1 MKFFSTGEH
10 ALANGIKVCVYGNTA
25 VGKTRLIATAPR
37 PYILSVEGGTLSIA
51 RENIKGQVITS
62 LKDLIDAYTWII
74 SSTEARNYDTIC
86 LDSISEMAEIF
97 LANGLTTLK
106 DGRAAY
112 GEMQTQLGTQVR
124 LFRDLPG
131 KHVYF
136 TAKAATKKQPDGTEL
151 YTASLPGQTAS
162 QSIPYPFDEFFY
174 MGVAEAPGAD
184 GKLIRYN
191 YLQTSR
197 DVRYEAKDRSGA
209 LDFIERPDLSYIFNK
224 IRAFYSVRI

>member
-1 MKFFSTGEH
+1 MQFFTTAQH
-10 ALANGIKVCVYGNTA
+10 ALANGVKVCVYGNTA

-37 PYILSVEGGTLSIA
+37 PFILSVEGGTLSIA
-51 RENIKGQVITS
+51 KQNIPGAIIKS
-62 LKDLIDAYTWII
+62 LADLKEAYTWLI
-74 SSTEARNYDTIC
+74 SSPQAREFQTIC
-86 LDSISEMAEIF
+86 LDSVSEMAEIF
-97 LANGLTTLK
+97 LAANLAVIK

-112 GEMQTQLGTQVR
+112 GEMQTEIAAQVR
-124 LFRDLPG
+124 LFRDFPG

-174 MGVAEAPGAD
+174 MGVAETPGKD
-184 GKLIRYN
+184 GKMVKYN

-197 DVRYEAKDRSGA
+197 DSRCEAKDRSGA
-209 LDFIERPDLSYIFNK
+209 LEFIERPDLTYIFNK
-224 IRAFYSVRI
+224 IRAFYSVP